1 MSQFITALVGAGA
14 AVGVGSVMVVR
25 SWPQPRGRHRALAA
39 PRQARALAGALPG
52 PSPQAAPVP
61 PHGAVVAQSY
71 DDCPTCARAT
81 AGMLHKTGW
90 TCGTCFTSVIAGGAA

>member
-14 AVGVGSVMVVR
+14 AVGVGSVMVAR
-25 SWPQPRGRHRALAA
+25 NWPQPYRGRHRAPAA
-39 PRQARALAGALPG
+39 PKQRAQAGNASS

-71 DDCPTCARAT
+71 DDCPNCAKAT
-81 AGMLHKTGW
+81 AGMLHKAGW
-90 TCGTCFTSVIAGGAA
+90 TCGECFTSVIAGGVA